1 MKRGL
6 FVGILA
12 SSLLVLAGC
21 AASLPAGDSGSIALV
36 PFFDAEHGISGVVPV
51 DCSQPAPGNFECPG
65 LAGDGS
71 MAVIVQQ
78 AYPGPRDELVD
89 LVLAQV
95 SLEQLPQAAGHY
107 RGRALDWDLYSLKAQ
122 VKDAGPD
129 AMRVELALAEGEA
142 VSYFVALVVPPDAY
156 EAHPALFRTIFGHAI
171 YGLVPW
177 D

>member
-12 SSLLVLAGC
+12 TILLVLTGC
-21 AASLPAGDSGSIALV
+21 SVSLPAGDSGSIALV
-36 PFFDAEHGISGVVPV
+36 PFFDADRGISGVVPV

-65 LAGDGS
+65 LTGDGS

-78 AYPGPRDELVD
+78 AYPGSREELED

-95 SLEQLPQAAGHY
+95 RLERLPEPVGSY
-107 RGRALDWDLYSLKAQ
+107 RGRAFDWDLYSLEAQ

-129 AMRVELALAEGEA
+129 AMRVELALAERDA
-142 VSYFVALVVPPDAY
+142 ASYFVALVTPPEAY
-156 EAHPALFRTIFGHAI
+156 EAHPALFETIFGHAI
-171 YGLVPW
+171 YAMVPW
-177 D
+177 E